1 MDSFQNLDLQNKLRS
16 TNFILIVIISFLD
29 ASLIYILSY
38 INLKFQMNI
47 ITEFL
52 QNISQQPLGYLVLCS
67 FYLLGAFPSGY
78 FVAKLY
84 GNTNITKVGSRSSG
98 STNVTRNIN
107 RDAGFITFGLDI
119 SKCFL
124 ALWLV
129 DLIVEVDHLFWL
141 QIASFLVLLGH
152 SKSIFLKFRGGK
164 GVACSFAIW
173 YYLSL
178 PTGLIVSVVWFLFY
192 PLEKNSK
199 PSEHCYSLA
208 YSNTSLVF

>member
-1 MDSFQNLDLQNKLRS
+1 M
-16 TNFILIVIISFLD
+16 
-29 ASLIYILSY
+29 
-38 INLKFQMNI
+38 
-47 ITEFL
+47 

-119 SKCFL
+119 SKCLL

-129 DLIVEVDHLFWL
+129 DLIVEADYLFWL
-141 QIASFLVLLGH
+141 QIAAFLVLLGH

-178 PTGLIVSVVWFLFY
+178 PTGLIISIVWVLLYRWKKIVSFASIIVHLLIPVFVWFFNEEFFY
-192 PLEKNSK
+192 F
-199 PSEHCYSLA
+199 
-208 YSNTSLVF
+208 SLVFCLYIIFLHLQNIKRLLRREEFVWTKK